1 MDSETGGEGT
11 VVQKAAPVR
20 KSKRR
25 RRSSNIP
32 RAIGAGLATAI
43 LSGTVWGGLVFALNI
58 RLGVLAI
65 AVGWS
70 VGMAVRHFG
79 RGRSE
84 VFGLIAI
91 LAALLG
97 CATGDILGG
106 CALIAEQAD
115 VSIFRVFATFDGKA
129 FAEILH
135 LMFSPM
141 DALFYLLAL
150 FASYKSAVITEEF

>member
-1 MDSETGGEGT
+1 M
-11 VVQKAAPVR
+11 
-20 KSKRR
+20 
-25 RRSSNIP
+25 
-32 RAIGAGLATAI
+32 GAGLGAAL
-43 LSGTVWGGLVFALNI
+43 LSGSLWGLLIYALSI

-70 VGMAVRHFG
+70 VGVAVRHYG

-106 CALIAEQAD
+106 CALLADQAD
-115 VSIFRVFATFDGKA
+115 VSLFRVFAHFNGKD

-135 LMFSPM
+135 LVFSPM
-141 DALFYLLAL
+141 DAVFYLIAL
-150 FASYKSAVITEEF
+150 FASYKFAVIADEF